1 MQASERRAPQLTSF
15 YDTGVI
21 TLTDAG
27 TWYPVSFGHLA
38 IVTDVYVLTAS
49 GTVMAKFN
57 NVGAG
62 ISIVPPDAFSEQY
75 LTSLYLSA
83 PTVAGTTV
91 SLRLEGVV

>member
-57 NVGAG
+57 NVGDG
-62 ISIVPPDAFSEQY
+62 VPIVANDSFGEHY

-83 PTVAGTTV
+83 PIVAGTTL